1 MRIKEIKVVK
11 EDFDDEDLEAMKGA
25 GIDPAD
31 VDDDEEGQGFD
42 QKPMFDQLGKV
53 LDSRG
58 NPNPVD
64 TVTTDDGKTLKV
76 NPAQAQVL
84 RMILSA
90 EGMKPQVKMKFTKD
104 MQMSAHLHDFL
115 DLQDPKQMT
124 QLFIKKYM

>member
-1 MRIKEIKVVK
+1 MRINEIKVIK
-11 EDFDDEDLEAMKGA
+11 EDFDDEDLEAMKDA

-31 VDDDEEGQGFD
+31 VDDDEGEGFG

-76 NPAQAQVL
+76 TPAQAQVL

-90 EGMKPQVKMKFTKD
+90 EGMKPQVKMKFTRD
-104 MQMSAHLHDFL
+104 IQQSAHLHDFL